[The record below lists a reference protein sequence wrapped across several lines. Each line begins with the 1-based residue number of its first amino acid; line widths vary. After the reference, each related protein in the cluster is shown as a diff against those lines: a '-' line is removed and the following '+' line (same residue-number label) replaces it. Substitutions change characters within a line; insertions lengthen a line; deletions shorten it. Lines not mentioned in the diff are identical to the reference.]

1 MLDIDISHVDNI
13 VYEVIGHNYHDMM
26 LLVMSFAKIQYYVTP
41 SIYLMLNC
49 PSQGLHTV
57 HHLIL

>member
-26 LLVMSFAKIQYYVTP
+26 LLDMTPAKIQ
-41 SIYLMLNC
+41 
-49 PSQGLHTV
+49 
-57 HHLIL
+57 